1 MALAARPNGPCVALC
16 DSANVNLSSVVAGL
30 GVRSITLATG
40 RGKDDGGGG
49 DDGDDG
55 GGGEEARVA
64 WWRTATT
71 CLLPIVAAG
80 EPRRRRRGRA
90 PLLAASSLPLQWE
103 DDRQLWRAGWAV
115 AARARD
121 GRGVD
126 GTAGGGGSNRTSGDN
141 SMPLRPPRAVAG
153 EGLTE
158 PDLAAALASLT
169 AGSPRLPSP
178 QPSLPSLSVPP
189 TLTR

>member
-1 MALAARPNGPCVALC
+1 MALAARPIELCVASC
-16 DSANVNLSSVVAGL
+16 DSASVNLSSMVAGL

-40 RGKDDGGGG
+40 RGGANGGGG
-49 DDGDDG
+49 SDGDDG

-64 WWRTATT
+64 RWRNATT
-71 CLLPIVAAG
+71 SLLPTVAAG
-80 EPRRRRRGRA
+80 EPWGRRRRGRA
-90 PLLAASSLPLQWE
+90 PLLAAPSLPLQWE
-103 DDRQLWRAGWAV
+103 EERQLWRAGWAV

-141 SMPLRPPRAVAG
+141 SMPLRPPQAVVG
-153 EGLTE
+153 EGPTE

-169 AGSPRLPSP
+169 AAPPDCRRHSHRCRRCQCLPH
-178 QPSLPSLSVPP
+178 
-189 TLTR
+189 